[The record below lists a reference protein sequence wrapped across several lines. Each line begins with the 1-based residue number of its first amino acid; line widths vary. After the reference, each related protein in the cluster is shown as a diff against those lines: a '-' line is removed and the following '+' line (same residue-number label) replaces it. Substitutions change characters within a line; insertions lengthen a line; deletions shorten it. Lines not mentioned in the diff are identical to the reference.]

1 MRFGAHVRA
10 CVHANLCLFL
20 CVSISMSISI
30 FIQVYI
36 NIYGQLFV
44 SISKSNQFTD
54 TSCHHLLLVRDL
66 LKVGGEKKVDF
77 SKVTGV
83 QDKRD
88 RLTIYF
94 VHICAAPCDAGRAWL
109 SNVQV
114 NVVSVLFT
122 TAVSAAAGPSLIC

>member
-1 MRFGAHVRA
+1 MRFGARARA

-20 CVSISMSISI
+20 CVSISKSISI

-44 SISKSNQFTD
+44 SIFKSNQFTD
-54 TSCHHLLLVRDL
+54 TSCHHLLVRDL
-66 LKVGGEKKVDF
+66 LKVSGGKKVDL

>member
-54 TSCHHLLLVRDL
+54 TSCHHLLLLRDL

-77 SKVTGV
+77 TKVTGV

-88 RLTIYF
+88 LLTIGLVYM
-94 VHICAAPCDAGRAWL
+94 CAAPCDAGRAWL

-122 TAVSAAAGPSLIC
+122 TVISAAAGPSLMC

>member
-1 MRFGAHVRA
+1 MRFGARACA

-20 CVSISMSISI
+20 CVSIYKSISI

-66 LKVGGEKKVDF
+66 LKVGGGKKSGF
-77 SKVTGV
+77 FKGNRGPG
-83 QDKRD
+83 QKRPTD
-88 RLTIYF
+88 NLF
-94 VHICAAPCDAGRAWL
+94 RAHMCRTL
-109 SNVQV
+109 
-114 NVVSVLFT
+114 
-122 TAVSAAAGPSLIC
+122 